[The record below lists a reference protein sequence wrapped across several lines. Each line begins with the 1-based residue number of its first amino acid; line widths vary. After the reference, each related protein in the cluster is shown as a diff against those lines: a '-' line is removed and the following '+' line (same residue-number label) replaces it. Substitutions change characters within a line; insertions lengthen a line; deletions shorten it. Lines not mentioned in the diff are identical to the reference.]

1 MSNFGDTVMIE
12 KMLRKFT
19 KAEILLILMFL
30 VFYITFVTFLYL
42 TGMMDIAFA
51 FVTWIPKLFIIC
63 VSLYFSAKYI
73 FKQDERD

>member
-1 MSNFGDTVMIE
+1 MSNFGDTVMIDR
-12 KMLRKFT
+12 MLRKFT

-42 TGMMDIAFA
+42 TGMLDIAFA

-63 VSLYFSAKYI
+63 AGVYFSGKYI
-73 FKQDERD
+73 LKQDERD